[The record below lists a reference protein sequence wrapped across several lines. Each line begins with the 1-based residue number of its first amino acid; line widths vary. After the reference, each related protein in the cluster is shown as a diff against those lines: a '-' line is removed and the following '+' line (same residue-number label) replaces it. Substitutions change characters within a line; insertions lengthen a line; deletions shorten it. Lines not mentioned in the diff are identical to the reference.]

1 MCIYFRGG
9 SEGYSGYFYLTLSAN
24 SVMRG
29 RLDARRTLKGLV
41 ADLRITTNFSLH
53 KPNVKSRPIS
63 QHPPVILQN
72 KMREGKLSE
81 RDGLA
86 ERFVGGLYAA
96 QLPGLKMEREGA
108 FQFLETEICLHQT
121 GHIEGDR
128 VALTNE

>member
-1 MCIYFRGG
+1 MSIYFCGG
-9 SEGYSGYFYLTLSAN
+9 SEGCSGYFYLTLSAN

-29 RLDARRTLKGLV
+29 HLDARRTLKGLV

-63 QHPPVILQN
+63 QHPPCNIAEQDE
-72 KMREGKLSE
+72 RGGLSE

-86 ERFVGGLYAA
+86 ERFVRGLYAA
-96 QLPGLKMEREGA
+96 QLPGLKMKREGS